1 MPYRN
6 SKRLRRW
13 WIAPLIGVVLIIVT
27 LALMPWN
34 FLKPVITDRIEQAT
48 GRSVAIHG
56 DVEISLLPRPQL
68 ALHQLEIS
76 NPEWATADNL
86 LNAKQV
92 TLTPSLIDLLQGQ
105 VKLEKLDFS
114 GSTLN
119 LEQRANASANWVLGD
134 EQTAQSTSAENTSSF
149 SLPSLAVSDSIV
161 SYWRA
166 NADNPLSVAI
176 SSLQTQA
183 GDETLS
189 TQATLNV
196 QQREIELKAQTD
208 LIAAFLDESKAFS
221 GDISLS
227 AGESQL
233 TTTFELPQSPSLQRF
248 QASGELSLHQL
259 LDWARW
265 LHLPQI
271 ALENLEIAA
280 DLARQGNQ
288 WRLSNVAIATAE
300 SQLSGDLTLDTS
312 GEVPI
317 LDGRLNASTIDV
329 AALQSALPRNDDS
342 QGLSIPVLP
351 AVRGNVSI
359 AADRLIFE
367 QTTLHNMQGALEL
380 ADHAVVLTPLTFDIA
395 GGHAQADIALTSS
408 PDSVQADAQLA
419 LSQLDLSQID
429 PALPPGNLL
438 SADIALALQPME
450 QRPTLA
456 LETLLANLHIGHAR
470 FDYQQQNA
478 NTHLE
483 GTLATSEE
491 QTPPELLLNV
501 NGTWRDKPLQ
511 LAAQGAPLTHLLN
524 LENNTLRHDYPLH
537 IDATSNAVR
546 AQADTTLTSL
556 LSPQTFAADMI
567 LTADSAQQLE
577 NWFGPVLPPLPGFR
591 LTGELVRDHD
601 QWSATGLEGRIG
613 STQVNG
619 SIDVLSGERQVV
631 EVDLE
636 AGRIQLAQ
644 LIERTTPTESE
655 EAVDESFL
663 APLRTFDGQLSLNAN
678 TLVLPNGLALNELTL
693 AANLQAGQLEA
704 EPIRFRLGD
713 GSLSASLMLDAAQ
726 SPASGHLDI
735 NVDNIALSRLGDT
748 FTPIEDRLGR
758 ASGELH
764 LEISEALPSSR
775 RDDWRWPY
783 LGRLAFEHSVLHFS
797 DPQAGTEMTFTLETL
812 GSTTGT
818 QTFQLEGEGRY
829 DGAPATLS
837 LQGDPL
843 LNARDPGRAYAVDL
857 EADIVDTYISLDG
870 TLRRPLALQ
879 GLNLQLALEGPNP
892 QRLSRLLGIGLPS
905 LPAYSVTGELDLN
918 DQRWAFT
925 ELQGII
931 GGSDLHGRLSL
942 DTGVSPPKVT
952 GTLRSTHLDIE
963 DLGFLA
969 GETPE
974 NATDDRFIL
983 PDTEIITQAWQ
994 GVSADISYQGQS
1006 VRAGEVPLSNVVIDF
1021 ALQDG
1026 RGRFEPLSFGVGAGS
1041 VDLTLALNTVTTPP
1055 SGTLQVEV
1063 QGVDIDDALRHW
1075 ALADDSTGTIGGRGK
1090 LWIEGASIAEML
1102 ASADG
1107 GVVLLMTGG
1116 RLDALLVEM
1125 AGLDAGQTLASWLRD
1140 RNPIPVDC
1148 AYADLQ
1154 ARDGL
1159 THLDT
1164 FVVDTRD
1171 TTFTA
1176 GGQVNLN
1183 NERVDI
1189 SIIAHPKDPSALVG
1203 RSPLHLGGTFNHIE
1217 TSVHR
1222 QGLIMRAGASA
1233 VLGAL
1238 AGPLTALL
1246 PLLEVGTGP
1255 KMEYCQGLIS
1265 RSREAIQEGEME

>member
-1 MPYRN
+1 M
-6 SKRLRRW
+6 
-13 WIAPLIGVVLIIVT
+13 APFIGVALIMVT

-56 DVEISLLPRPQL
+56 DVEISLFPHPQL

-76 NPEWATADNL
+76 NPDWTTADHL
-86 LNAKQV
+86 LTAEQV
-92 TLTPSLIDLLQGQ
+92 TLTPSLIDLLQGELT
-105 VKLEKLDFS
+105 LEKLNFS

-119 LEQRANASANWVLGD
+119 LEQRDNAPANWVLVD
-134 EQTAQSTSAENTSSF
+134 ERTTQSAPAENDSSSF
-149 SLPSLAVSDSIV
+149 SMPSLAVSDSTV
-161 SYWRA
+161 RYWRA
-166 NADNPLSVAI
+166 NADSPLSVAI

-183 GDETLS
+183 GDETLR

-196 QQREIELKAQTD
+196 QQRDIELKAQTD
-208 LIAAFLDESKAFS
+208 TVAAFLVETKGFS

-233 TTTFELPQSPSLQRF
+233 TTTFELPQAPSLQRF

-259 LDWARW
+259 RDWAEW
-265 LHLPQI
+265 FKLPQI

-280 DLARQGNQ
+280 DLERQDNQ
-288 WRLSNVAIATAE
+288 WRLHNVDASTAN
-300 SQLSGDLTLDTS
+300 SQLSGELAIDTS
-312 GEVPI
+312 GEAPS
-317 LDGRLNASTIDV
+317 LDGRLHTSTVDV
-329 AALQSALPRNDDS
+329 AALRSALPESGES

-359 AADRLIFE
+359 AADRLILK
-367 QTTLHNMQGALEL
+367 QATLLNLQGTLEL
-380 ADHAVVLTPLTFDIA
+380 ADHSVALTPLTFDIA

-408 PDSVQADAQLA
+408 PESVQADAQIA
-419 LSQLDLSQID
+419 LTQLDLSQID
-429 PALPPGNLL
+429 QALPPGNLV
-438 SADIALALQPME
+438 SADISLELKPME

-456 LETLLANLHIGHAR
+456 TETLLTHLHIGHAR
-470 FDYQQQNA
+470 FDYQHQNA
-478 NTHLE
+478 DTHLE
-483 GTLATSEE
+483 GTLAASEE
-491 QTPPELLLNV
+491 QNPPELLLNV
-501 NGTWRDKPLQ
+501 NGTWRSKPLELQ
-511 LAAQGAPLTHLLN
+511 AQGAPLTRLLD
-524 LENNTLRHDYPLH
+524 LENTTLQHDYPLH
-537 IDATSNAVR
+537 VDATSNAVR
-546 AQADTTLTSL
+546 VQAETTLASL
-556 LSPQTFAADMI
+556 LSPQTFAADMT

-577 NWFGPVLPPLPGFR
+577 DWFGPVLPPLPGFR

-619 SIDVLSGERQVV
+619 SIEVLSGERPLV

-636 AGRIQLAQ
+636 AGRIYLAQ

-655 EAVDESFL
+655 EAENESFL

-678 TLVLPNGLALNELTL
+678 TLVLPNGLALNDLTL
-693 AANLQAGQLEA
+693 AANLEAGQLEA
-704 EPIRFRLGD
+704 EPVRFRLGD
-713 GSLSASLMLDAAQ
+713 GSLSASLTLDAAQ
-726 SPASGHLDI
+726 PPASGHLDI
-735 NVDNIALSRLGDT
+735 DVDNIALSSLGDT
-748 FTPIEDRLGR
+748 FTPLEDRLGR

-764 LEISEALPSSR
+764 LEIDEAPPSDR
-775 RDDWRWPY
+775 RDEWRWPY
-783 LGRLAFEHSVLHFS
+783 LGRLAFEPSVLHFS
-797 DPQAGTEMTFTLETL
+797 DPQSGTELTFTLETL
-812 GSTTGT
+812 TSTAGT
-818 QTFQLEGEGRY
+818 QTFNLEGEGRY

-843 LNARDPGRAYAVDL
+843 LNARDPDRAYAVDL

-879 GLNLQLALEGPNP
+879 GLSLQLAFEGPNP
-892 QRLSRLLGIGLPS
+892 KRLSRLLGIGLPS
-905 LPAYSVTGELDLN
+905 LPAYSATGELDLN

-925 ELQGII
+925 ELQGVI

-952 GTLRSTHLDIE
+952 GALRSTHLNIE

-974 NATDDRFIL
+974 NTTDDRFIL
-983 PDTEIITQAWQ
+983 PDTAIITQAWQ
-994 GVSADISYQGQS
+994 GVAADISYQGQS
-1006 VRAGEVPLSNVVIDF
+1006 VRAGEVPLNNVVIDF

-1041 VDLTLALNTVTTPP
+1041 VDLNLELNTVTTPP

-1063 QGVDIDDALRHW
+1063 QGVNLDDALRHW
-1075 ALADDSTGTIGGRGK
+1075 ALADESTGTIGGRGK

-1183 NERVDI
+1183 NERLDI

-1222 QGLIMRAGASA
+1222 QGLIRRAGASA
-1233 VLGAL
+1233 AL
-1238 AGPLTALL
+1238 AALASPLTALL

-1255 KMEYCQGLIS
+1255 EMEYCQGLIS
-1265 RSREAIQEGEME
+1265 RSRDAIQEGDME

>member
-1 MPYRN
+1 M
-6 SKRLRRW
+6 
-13 WIAPLIGVVLIIVT
+13 APLIGIVLIIVT

-56 DVEISLLPRPQL
+56 DVEISLIPHPQL

-76 NPEWATADNL
+76 NPDWATVDTL
-86 LNAKQV
+86 LNAEQV
-92 TLTPSLIDLLQGQ
+92 TLKPSLIDLLQGELT
-105 VKLEKLDFS
+105 LEKLNFS

-119 LEQRANASANWVLGD
+119 LEQRANAPANWVVGD
-134 EQTAQSTSAENTSSF
+134 EQTTQSASAENPSSSF
-149 SLPSLAVSDSIV
+149 SLPSLAVSDSTV
-161 SYWRA
+161 RYWRA
-166 NADNPLSVAI
+166 NADSPLSVAV

-183 GDETLS
+183 GDKTLR

-196 QQREIELKAQTD
+196 QQRDIKLKAQTD
-208 LIAAFLDESKAFS
+208 PVAAFLDETKAFS

-248 QASGELSLHQL
+248 EATGELSLHQL
-259 LDWARW
+259 HDWAEW
-265 LHLPQI
+265 LELPHI

-280 DLARQGNQ
+280 DLTRQGNQ
-288 WRLSNVAIATAE
+288 WRLSNVDIATAE
-300 SQLSGDLTLDTS
+300 SQLSGDLALDTS
-312 GEVPI
+312 GKVPS
-317 LDGRLNASTIDV
+317 LDGRLHASTVNV
-329 AALQSALPRNDDS
+329 AALRSALPKSGES

-367 QTTLHNMQGALEL
+367 QATLHNLQGALEL
-380 ADHAVVLTPLTFDIA
+380 AEHSVALTPLTFDIT

-408 PDSVQADAQLA
+408 PDSVQADAQIA

-429 PALPPGNLL
+429 QALPPGNLL
-438 SADIALALQPME
+438 NADISLALQPME

-456 LETLLANLHIGHAR
+456 LETLFTHLHIGHAR
-470 FDYQQQNA
+470 FDYRQQNA
-478 NTHLE
+478 NTHLA
-483 GTLATSEE
+483 GTLATSSE
-491 QTPPELLLNV
+491 QTPPELQLNV

-511 LAAQGAPLTHLLN
+511 LAAQGAPLTRLLN

-546 AQADTTLTSL
+546 AQADTTLASL
-556 LSPQTFAADMI
+556 LSPQTFAADMT

-619 SIDVLSGERQVV
+619 SIEVLSGERPLV
-631 EVDLE
+631 EVDLD
-636 AGRIQLAQ
+636 AGRIHLAQ

-655 EAVDESFL
+655 EAENESFL

-678 TLVLPNGLALNELTL
+678 TLVLPNGLALNDLTL
-693 AANLQAGQLEA
+693 AANLEAGQLEA
-704 EPIRFRLGD
+704 EPVRFRLGD
-713 GSLSASLMLDAAQ
+713 GSLSASLTLDAAQ
-726 SPASGHLDI
+726 PPASGHLDI
-735 NVDNIALSRLGDT
+735 DVDNIALSRLGDT
-748 FTPIEDRLGR
+748 FTPLEDRLGR

-764 LEISEALPSSR
+764 LEIDEALPSDR
-775 RDDWRWPY
+775 RDEWRWPY
-783 LGRLAFEHSVLHFS
+783 LGRLAFEPSVLHFS
-797 DPQAGTEMTFTLETL
+797 DPQSGTELTFTLETL
-812 GSTTGT
+812 TSTAGT
-818 QTFQLEGEGRY
+818 QTFNLEGEGRY

-843 LNARDPGRAYAVDL
+843 LNARDPDRAYAVDL

-879 GLNLQLALEGPNP
+879 GLSLQLAFEGPNP
-892 QRLSRLLGIGLPS
+892 KRLSRLLGIGLPS

-925 ELQGII
+925 ELQGVI

-952 GTLRSTHLDIE
+952 GALRSTHLNIE

-974 NATDDRFIL
+974 NTTDDRFIL
-983 PDTEIITQAWQ
+983 PDTAIITQAWQ
-994 GVSADISYQGQS
+994 GVAADISYQGQS
-1006 VRAGEVPLSNVVIDF
+1006 VRAGEVPLNNVVIDF

-1063 QGVDIDDALRHW
+1063 QGVDLDVALRHW

-1102 ASADG
+1102 VSADG

-1183 NERVDI
+1183 NERLDI

-1222 QGLIMRAGASA
+1222 QGLIRRAGASA
-1233 VLGAL
+1233 AL
-1238 AGPLTALL
+1238 AALASPLTALL

-1255 KMEYCQGLIS
+1255 EMQYCQGLIS
-1265 RSREAIQEGEME
+1265 RSRDAIQEGDME